1 MGPSGIGKTVFANLL
16 LRESPFNVQATD
28 VIEVEHIDVPD
39 NVALIIDAVE
49 SPAVAETSGIT
60 AFARK
65 RSAPTVV
72 VCHQNKKARSRTCET
87 VVLVTPDPKDIAD
100 DLVQMLSIEHDVIR
114 EVARRSKGDM
124 RHVFMDLEDLLFR
137 KKLWGERDEF
147 WDGSAALKRLFE
159 VARKGPWED
168 ARAVAGVGDGY
179 ALAFENYLNAKTSMT
194 NTAKAADWMSIGDV
208 VDHILYSKQ
217 WWELHEFRIVAGC
230 HAPAICVGPLSGAV
244 KAATQR
250 GHMSGRKVKFPD
262 LRMYE
267 SRSNVH
273 SGDFTITVR

>member
-1 MGPSGIGKTVFANLL
+1 VGPSGIGKTVFANLL
-16 LRESPFNVQATD
+16 LRESPFEVRETD
-28 VIEVEHIDVPD
+28 IIEVEHIDVPD
-39 NVALIIDAVE
+39 NVGLIIDAVE

-72 VCHQNKKARSRTCET
+72 VCHENKKARSRTCET
-87 VVLVTPDPKDIAD
+87 VVLLTPNPDDIAD
-100 DLVQMLSIEHDVIR
+100 DLTQMLSIDRDIIR

-124 RHVFMDLEDLLFR
+124 RHVFMDLEDLLLR

-159 VARKGPWED
+159 IARKGPWDD

-179 ALAFENYLNAKTSMT
+179 ALAFENYLSTKASMFD
-194 NTAKAADWMSIGDV
+194 TAKAADWMSIGDA

-230 HAPAICVGPLSGAV
+230 HAPAICVGPLSCAV

-250 GHMSGRKVKFPD
+250 GRMSGRKVKFPD
-262 LRMYE
+262 YAMYE
-267 SRSNVH
+267 SRSILH
-273 SGDFTITVR
+273 TGDFAITVR